1 MKQPRHVPG
10 QKIGGGMKIVRK
22 ISVTKRLFVSA
33 ILVLLIAVVTR
44 GQDAASPT
52 PAYEVASIKPTKSAS
67 GNRFFRMGFS
77 YTPDG
82 LTAEN
87 VTVLM
92 LVQSAYGVN
101 KDRMSGIPDWFN
113 TEHYDIDAK
122 MDAESAE
129 ALKKLDKDQLKIVR
143 QKMLQALLA
152 ERFKLTVRT
161 ETKDLPIYNLVI
173 AKSGLKMQ
181 ESKPE
186 DPATK
191 DSKDAKD
198 AALNSALSQA
208 KAANVPVRVGDGGG
222 GKTISLGPGGGGNVS
237 FSAVRNGGGLRS
249 TSGKGVPIDN
259 LVSTLASA
267 AGRPVIDKTGLTGKY
282 DYKLEYSADSGSA
295 VAPGG
300 DSTGAAAPDSEP
312 SGPNIFT
319 AVQEQLGL
327 KLESGKGPVA
337 IVVIDHVEKP
347 SGN

>member
-1 MKQPRHVPG
+1 
-10 QKIGGGMKIVRK
+10 MKIVRK
-22 ISVTKRLFVSA
+22 ISVANKFLVSA
-33 ILVLLIAVVTR
+33 VLVLSIGAATR
-44 GQDAASPT
+44 AQDAALPT
-52 PAYEVASIKPTKSAS
+52 PVYEVASIKPTKSAS
-67 GNRFFRMGFS
+67 GNGFFRMGFS

-82 LTAEN
+82 LSAEN
-87 VTVLM
+87 VTMML
-92 LVQSAYGVN
+92 LVQSAYGIN
-101 KDRMSGIPDWFN
+101 KDRMSGVPDWFT

-191 DSKDAKD
+191 DSKDSKD
-198 AALNSALSQA
+198 AVLNSAVAQA
-208 KAANVPVRVGDGGG
+208 KAANAPLRVGDGGG
-222 GKTISLGPGGGGNVS
+222 GKTIAVGPGGGGNVA
-237 FSAVRNGGGLRS
+237 FSALRNGGGLRT
-249 TSGKGVPIDN
+249 TSAKGVPIDN
-259 LVSTLASA
+259 LVIMLTSA

-282 DYKLEYSADSGSA
+282 DYKLEYSADSVSA

-327 KLESGKGPVA
+327 KLESAKGPVA